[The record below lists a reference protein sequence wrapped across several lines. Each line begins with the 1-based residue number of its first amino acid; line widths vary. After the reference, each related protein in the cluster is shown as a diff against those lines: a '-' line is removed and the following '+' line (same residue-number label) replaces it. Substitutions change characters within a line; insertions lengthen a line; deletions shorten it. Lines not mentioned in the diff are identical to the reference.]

1 MIIGRKLCGSLGCQQ
16 VHFLFPD
23 LPEAHNLIDDVGHSI
38 FITGLEHR
46 VEWCARCGAKVMVP
60 SLDILSLS
68 IIQYEDWT
76 LGDFNQM
83 LASVLNGPV
92 PRDNTTEAEA

>member
-38 FITGLEHR
+38 FITG
-46 VEWCARCGAKVMVP
+46 
-60 SLDILSLS
+60 
-68 IIQYEDWT
+68 
-76 LGDFNQM
+76 
-83 LASVLNGPV
+83 
-92 PRDNTTEAEA
+92 